1 MYCES
6 DHDGAGGKEMTVM
19 IDTGN
24 RIAAKAAIMA
34 KPEVVAAY
42 PITPQTTLVEAIAE
56 FLAKGEY
63 TGEYICVE
71 SEHSAMS
78 ACIGASAA
86 GSRTFTATSSHGL
99 LLMHEMLHWAALA
112 RLPIVM
118 CNINRVVGPGWN
130 IWADENDSISQRDT
144 GWIQFYCSSNQEI
157 FDTVIQAFKLAEH
170 EKVVLPVMVNL
181 NAFILS
187 HTSMPADI
195 PEQRVVDDYIG
206 KYVPKW
212 KLDIDNPITFGNI
225 IGPDSYYRVRNAMQ
239 EAMENA
245 KTLIPQISKEWKKL
259 SGYSHGDFIEY
270 YHCEDAEYI
279 LVTMGAIG
287 AESKV
292 AIDNLRKQG
301 KRVGLARV
309 RVLRPFP
316 VEDFVNLGQKADL
329 IVIDRNISIGLEG
342 VVFTEVKAALYG
354 KSSSHVFGFIA
365 GLGGKDVTY
374 QDIETV
380 CTKVMT
386 GKAKQYEWFGLP
398 REG

>member
-1 MYCES
+1 
-6 DHDGAGGKEMTVM
+6 MTIM

-34 KPEVVAAY
+34 RPEVVAAY

-56 FLAKGEY
+56 YVARDEFK
-63 TGEYICVE
+63 GEYICVE

-112 RLPIVM
+112 RLPVVM

-130 IWADENDSISQRDT
+130 IWVDENDSISQRDT

-195 PEQRVVDDYIG
+195 PSQITVDEFLG
-206 KYVPKW
+206 KYIPKW
-212 KLDIDNPITFGNI
+212 KLDIENPTTFGNI
-225 IGPDSYYRVRNAMQ
+225 IGPAGYFRVRRAMQ
-239 EAMENA
+239 DAMENA
-245 KTLIPQISKEWKKL
+245 KKLIPQIAKEWKKI
-259 SGYSHGDFIEY
+259 SGYYHGDLLELY
-270 YHCEDAEYI
+270 KCDGAEHI
-279 LVTMGAIG
+279 LLSMGAIG
-287 AESKV
+287 AESKI
-292 AIDNLRKQG
+292 AIDNLRKAG
-301 KRVGLARV
+301 KKVGLARV
-309 RVLRPFP
+309 RVIRPFP
-316 VEDFVNLGQKADL
+316 VEEIIALGKQADL
-329 IVIDRNISIGLEG
+329 IVIDRNISIGSEG
-342 VVFTEVKAALYG
+342 VLFNEVKAVLYG
-354 KSSSHVFGFIA
+354 EAEAKVRGFIA

-374 QDIETV
+374 KDIETM
-380 CTKVMT
+380 CTKAMQGT
-386 GKAKQYEWFGLP
+386 GRKQEWFGL
-398 REG
+398 EE